1 MKIKNFCFSFLI
13 HLFISEISLAQ
24 ITFQKTYGGGLNHDW
39 GASVQQTTDGGYV
52 IVGLTLSLGAGNTDI
67 FLIKTDTYGDL
78 LWTKTFGGTGIDE
91 GKSVQQTTDRGYI
104 ITGITNSFS
113 AAYYDVYLIKTDANG
128 DILWTRTFGGIGD
141 DYGYSVQQTT
151 DGGYIIA
158 GYTRSFGSGYLDV
171 YLIKTDINGDSLWTK
186 TFGGAGDDLGLCVQ
200 QTSDGGYII
209 TGNTFGSFGAGLN
222 DFYLVKADSIGNL
235 LWTKT
240 YGGTNHDYSFSIR
253 QTANGEYIIVGY
265 TSSFGAGS
273 DDVYLIK
280 VDANGNSLWTKT
292 YGGANYD
299 GGGSVQQ
306 TADAGFIIVG
316 FTSNFGAGQNDVY
329 LIKTDLNGDTLWTKT
344 FGGTHYDNGFS
355 IQRTSDGGYI
365 ITGENDD
372 GDSVYLIK
380 TDSLGNSGCNQSGTT
395 TIVTNPVTQ
404 ETTPATN
411 VTSPPTI
418 VTTPATIT
426 SSGGTVTTLCTTV
439 GIQSEIQ
446 NPQSAISISPNPF
459 HSITTLT
466 VNNNLFND
474 NLTLSIFN
482 VEGKILRQQN
492 LTSHQT
498 IIERNGMA
506 NGLYFYKLAENG
518 IVKSVG
524 KLLVE

>member
-1 MKIKNFCFSFLI
+1 
-13 HLFISEISLAQ
+13 
-24 ITFQKTYGGGLNHDW
+24 
-39 GASVQQTTDGGYV
+39 
-52 IVGLTLSLGAGNTDI
+52 
-67 FLIKTDTYGDL
+67 
-78 LWTKTFGGTGIDE
+78 
-91 GKSVQQTTDRGYI
+91 
-104 ITGITNSFS
+104 
-113 AAYYDVYLIKTDANG
+113 
-128 DILWTRTFGGIGD
+128 
-141 DYGYSVQQTT
+141 
-151 DGGYIIA
+151 
-158 GYTRSFGSGYLDV
+158 
-171 YLIKTDINGDSLWTK
+171 
-186 TFGGAGDDLGLCVQ
+186 
-200 QTSDGGYII
+200 
-209 TGNTFGSFGAGLN
+209 
-222 DFYLVKADSIGNL
+222 
-235 LWTKT
+235 
-240 YGGTNHDYSFSIR
+240 YSFSIR

>member
-240 YGGTNHDYSFSIR
+240 Y
-253 QTANGEYIIVGY
+253 
-265 TSSFGAGS
+265 
-273 DDVYLIK
+273 
-280 VDANGNSLWTKT
+280 
-292 YGGANYD
+292 
-299 GGGSVQQ
+299 
-306 TADAGFIIVG
+306 
-316 FTSNFGAGQNDVY
+316 
-329 LIKTDLNGDTLWTKT
+329 
-344 FGGTHYDNGFS
+344 
-355 IQRTSDGGYI
+355 
-365 ITGENDD
+365 
-372 GDSVYLIK
+372 
-380 TDSLGNSGCNQSGTT
+380 
-395 TIVTNPVTQ
+395 
-404 ETTPATN
+404 
-411 VTSPPTI
+411 
-418 VTTPATIT
+418 
-426 SSGGTVTTLCTTV
+426 
-439 GIQSEIQ
+439 
-446 NPQSAISISPNPF
+446 
-459 HSITTLT
+459 
-466 VNNNLFND
+466 
-474 NLTLSIFN
+474 
-482 VEGKILRQQN
+482 
-492 LTSHQT
+492 
-498 IIERNGMA
+498 
-506 NGLYFYKLAENG
+506 
-518 IVKSVG
+518 
-524 KLLVE
+524 